1 MSEERL
7 QKVLAA
13 AGIGSRRACEELITA
28 GRVTVD
34 GHVVSELGAKVDP
47 ERAAIRV
54 DGRPIAAE
62 HFRYIM
68 LHKPAGYLSNPDPRA
83 GYPDWQELVKV
94 PERLYAVGR
103 LDVDSEGLLLLTND
117 GGLANRLTHPRYEHP
132 KTYLVQVE
140 GFPDSRKVR
149 RMRHG
154 VMLDDGPTAPAQVEL
169 LHEPPPEA
177 EQGRKKAEEQRRR
190 RAGVEPKAAMRG
202 PAAAPGPSGGTA
214 SPPAGHARRPRPSN
228 WLKVTLREGRKRQLR
243 RMVSLLGHP
252 ALRVIRIGLGPLT
265 LAELRTGKWRDL
277 SAGEVRALRALVPAE
292 SAGRRSTANLDR
304 TGQTGPRNERKSRPL
319 PSTIAIDGPAASGK
333 STIGG
338 RLANELDYLYFD
350 TGVMYRAITC
360 VALAQSVPIS
370 NEDAVGQLAEEVQL
384 EVHSPT
390 VDDGRDVTVLA
401 DGQDIT
407 PNLRRPEVDRAVS
420 PVSAYRRVRDAL
432 TLQQRRI
439 GQAGRVVMVG
449 RDIGTVVM
457 PRADLK
463 IYLDASLR
471 ERAHRRYL
479 ECTARGQQTTEDE
492 VAEQLRRRDQ
502 FDSSRQHAPLSVA
515 PDAIVVDSTSLTIV
529 QVMEQM
535 RVLLKRWGERKK

>member
-13 AGIGSRRACEELITA
+13 AGIGSRRACEGLITS

-34 GHVVSELGAKVDP
+34 DHVVSELGAKVDP
-47 ERAAIRV
+47 ERADIRV

-140 GFPDSRKVR
+140 GFLDPRKLR

-190 RAGVEPKAAMRG
+190 RAGLEAGAAESG
-202 PAAAPGPSGGTA
+202 PAGGKA
-214 SPPAGHARRPRPSN
+214 SPPAGQARRPRPSS

-265 LAELRTGKWRDL
+265 LAELRPGKWRHL
-277 SAGEVRALRALVPAE
+277 SAGEVRALRALVPADA
-292 SAGRRSTANLDR
+292 AGRRSATDIDR
-304 TGQTGPRNERKSRPL
+304 PDQTGPRMARKIRPL

-338 RLANELDYLYFD
+338 RLAKELNYLYFD

-360 VALAQSVPIS
+360 VALAQGVPIS
-370 NEDAVGQLAEEVQL
+370 DEDAVGQLAEEVNL
-384 EVHSPT
+384 DVFSPT

-401 DGQDIT
+401 DGEDIT
-407 PNLRRPEVDRAVS
+407 PELRRPEVDRAVS
-420 PVSAYRRVRDAL
+420 PVSAYRRVREAL

-449 RDIGTVVM
+449 RDIGTVVL
-457 PRADLK
+457 PGADLK

-471 ERAHRRYL
+471 VRAHRRYL
-479 ECTARGQQTTEDE
+479 ECSARGQQTTEDE

-515 PDAIVVDSTSLTIV
+515 PDAILVDSTSLTIE

-535 RVLLKRWGERKK
+535 RALLKRWGERKK